1 MAILVISDTH
11 GSVDAWAKV
20 KKYLNNNIDCM
31 FHAGD
36 IYYFGPRNSIPE
48 GHAPGLL
55 SSELNSLSIPMICSK
70 GNCDSDV
77 DQLVSSFPLC
87 NPFGF
92 ALIQGKRIL
101 ITHGH
106 HYTQEQLLNLAI
118 QWKLDIV
125 ITGHTHIARLEK
137 VNDVVFL
144 NPGSCALPK
153 NFPGIGVVDDNSVEL
168 INLLD
173 GSCVER
179 IDLSR

>member
-1 MAILVISDTH
+1 
-11 GSVDAWAKV
+11 
-20 KKYLNNNIDCM
+20 
-31 FHAGD
+31 
-36 IYYFGPRNSIPE
+36 
-48 GHAPGLL
+48 
-55 SSELNSLSIPMICSK
+55 
-70 GNCDSDV
+70 
-77 DQLVSSFPLC
+77 
-87 NPFGF
+87 
-92 ALIQGKRIL
+92 
-101 ITHGH
+101 GH